1 LILHAHF
8 VIMAKLSLGNKEGS
22 KPPGYSPASPYSPK
36 ETLAELPSCR
46 ISDVALRLKSRAWQ
60 ESAA

>member
-1 LILHAHF
+1 LILHANF
-8 VIMAKLSLGNKEGS
+8 AAIVKLSLGNKEGS
-22 KPPGYSPASPYSPK
+22 KPPGVFPASSYSPK